1 MSLLGRLLGISAWN
15 ENCTV
20 EIVWVTVA
28 CRSNDIRKCSI
39 IYIIYLY
46 VIYILVPRG
55 DAIININNKKCAKA
69 LKPRLLSDSLQCAP
83 I

>member
-1 MSLLGRLLGISAWN
+1 MNLLGREIPAWN

-28 CRSNDIRKCSI
+28 CRSNDINKCSI
-39 IYIIYLY
+39 IYCIQYVYLF
-46 VIYILVPRG
+46 PHG
-55 DAIININNKKCAKA
+55 DAIINIINKKCAKA
-69 LKPRLLSDSLQCAP
+69 LNPKFLSDTLHYAP